1 MTAYRSRAVK
11 ARQHVQS
18 CLMRI
23 TVRTKRW
30 IEVDGAFAIGECGGE
45 LLKAVADHGS
55 LASGA
60 RQVGWSYR
68 HAWGYLRHAERVL
81 GVPLLAPKSGKG
93 AARGSV
99 LTHEARAVLATLL
112 SENGRSTVQGHRVGD
127 HETQR

>member
-1 MTAYRSRAVK
+1 MG
-11 ARQHVQS
+11 
-18 CLMRI
+18 I

-30 IEVDGAFAIGECGGE
+30 IEVNGEFAIGQCGGE
-45 LLKAVADHGS
+45 LLKAIEAHGS

-93 AARGSV
+93 TGRGSV
-99 LTHEARAVLATLL
+99 LTHEARAVMATLR
-112 SENGRSTVQGHRVGD
+112 SKNGGFISDGRRQAGSLPLQEVR
-127 HETQR
+127 